1 MSLSSGDIEKIS
13 IDKSLA
19 GKVPDPI
26 NKGVYHMMDVVIMCL
41 LGSVQF
47 FMNSLMTEQVNS
59 VKTRIVTIA

>member
-26 NKGVYHMMDVVIMCL
+26 NKGVYHMMVVDIMCL

-47 FMNSLMTEQVNS
+47 FMNSSMTEQVNS
-59 VKTRIVTIA
+59 VRTRIVTIA

>member
-26 NKGVYHMMDVVIMCL
+26 NKGVYHTMVVIIIGNPLLSSNVPTSWCL
-41 LGSVQF
+41 VLRVH
-47 FMNSLMTEQVNS
+47 
-59 VKTRIVTIA
+59 